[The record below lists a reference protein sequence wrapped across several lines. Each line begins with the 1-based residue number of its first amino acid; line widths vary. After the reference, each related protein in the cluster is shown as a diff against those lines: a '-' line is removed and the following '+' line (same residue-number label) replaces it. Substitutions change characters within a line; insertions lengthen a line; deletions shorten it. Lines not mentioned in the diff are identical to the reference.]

1 MSDVSD
7 LFALLAAA
15 HRRRLLLV
23 LCERESVSLPEAVM
37 TQAAAAGDEGGR
49 SASTSGTEP
58 PPGEGSAGRDT
69 TADPDRLKIELRH
82 RDLPKLEARR
92 LVEWNPDAGTVSRG
106 PAFDEVEPALEVLA
120 EGTHAF
126 PGDLR

>member
-7 LFALLAAA
+7 LFALLAAT

-23 LCERESVSLPEAVM
+23 LCDRESVSLPEGVM
-37 TQAAAAGDEGGR
+37 TEAAADGDEGDR
-49 SASTSGTEP
+49 SASTSGTELLP
-58 PPGEGSAGRDT
+58 WEGSAGRGT
-69 TADPDRLKIELRH
+69 TANPDRLEVVLRH
-82 RDLPKLEARR
+82 NHLPKLEAHG

-120 EGTHAF
+120 EGAHAF
-126 PGDLR
+126 PGDLC